1 MEHAPGP
8 RGSPQLPHALE
19 VAGAADELFAETAK
33 TDSCWVSSLL
43 LLQVGQTGFSL
54 PIKRASNRWSH
65 PLQMYSKIGMTFTGY
80 TKVPLPF
87 YSSDLISRS
96 LPGMISFVVIT

>member
-1 MEHAPGP
+1 MEHEPGP
-8 RGSPQLPHALE
+8 RGSPQLPHAPE
-19 VAGAADELFAETAK
+19 GAGAADELFAETAK
-33 TDSCWVSSLL
+33 TDSCWVSCLL

-54 PIKRASNRWSH
+54 PNKRASNRWSH

-80 TKVPLPF
+80 TKVPMPF

-96 LPGMISFVVIT
+96 LTGMISFW

>member
-8 RGSPQLPHALE
+8 RGSPQLPQPPE
-19 VAGAADELFAETAK
+19 GAGAADELFAETAK
-33 TDSCWVSSLL
+33 TDSCWASFLL

-54 PIKRASNRWSH
+54 PNTSVSNRWSH

-96 LPGMISFVVIT
+96 LPE

>member
-8 RGSPQLPHALE
+8 RGSPQLPQAPE
-19 VAGAADELFAETAK
+19 GAGAADELFAETAK
-33 TDSCWVSSLL
+33 TDSWRVRSLL

-54 PIKRASNRWSH
+54 PNTSVSNRWSH

-87 YSSDLISRS
+87 YSSDLISGS
-96 LPGMISFVVIT
+96 LPGMISFW

>member
-8 RGSPQLPHALE
+8 RGSPQLPQAPE
-19 VAGAADELFAETAK
+19 EAGAADELFAETAK
-33 TDSCWVSSLL
+33 TDSCWASFLL

-54 PIKRASNRWSH
+54 PNTRVSNRWSH
-65 PLQMYSKIGMTFTGY
+65 PLQMYSKIGMTTGY

-87 YSSDLISRS
+87 YTSDLISGS
-96 LPGMISFVVIT
+96 LPE

>member
-8 RGSPQLPHALE
+8 RGSPQLPQAPAD
-19 VAGAADELFAETAK
+19 AGAADELFAETAK

-54 PIKRASNRWSH
+54 PNMRASNRWSH
-65 PLQMYSKIGMTFTGY
+65 PWQMYSKIGMTFTGY
-80 TKVPLPF
+80 TKVPMAF
-87 YSSDLISRS
+87 YSTDLISRS
-96 LPGMISFVVIT
+96 LGG

>member
-8 RGSPQLPHALE
+8 RGSPQLPQAPE
-19 VAGAADELFAETAK
+19 EAGASDELFAETAK
-33 TDSCWVSSLL
+33 TDSCGVSCLL

-54 PIKRASNRWSH
+54 PNTRASNRWSH
-65 PLQMYSKIGMTFTGY
+65 PLQMYSKIGMTSIGY
-80 TKVPLPF
+80 TKVRMPF

-96 LPGMISFVVIT
+96 LPGMISFW